1 MGFPL
6 GLLASLGLPL
16 GVTCIPLASPWGS
29 WIPPQSGWK
38 TDEGVCS
45 CSFKTKKTLSPVR
58 RTLSRERATVRRAES
73 ASVTDSAEYN
83 LFFKWRSGDMSTI
96 PPYYLHVKNLQDLIA
111 IIINNLDCNSAVLW
125 RFKGDAFFPIQ
136 TFPGTLI
143 HFRA

>member
-1 MGFPL
+1 MGFPW
-6 GLLASLGLPL
+6 GLLA
-16 GVTCIPLASPWGS
+16 CWRQS
-29 WIPPQSGWK
+29 WIPPLNGRE
-38 TDEGVCS
+38 TEEGLCS
-45 CSFKTKKTLSPVR
+45 CSFKTKKILSPVR
-58 RTLSRERATVRRAES
+58 RALSRERAVARRAES

-83 LFFKWRSGDMSTI
+83 LFFKWRSGDMITI

-125 RFKGDAFFPIQ
+125 WFKGNAFFPIQ